1 MTSRLLLLPAML
13 LLSGC
18 AVRAG
23 VRLVSADHALD
34 AALEAGGEDA
44 AIYETT
50 LARAYLEK
58 AREEAGH
65 ADYGAAETLARQAR
79 AFAESA
85 RRKAAAS
92 TVPDDVEGLDDA
104 SRPRRKE

>member
-1 MTSRLLLLPAML
+1 MTFRLFLLPAILLLP
-13 LLSGC
+13 GC

-23 VRLVSADHALD
+23 VRLMAADHALD
-34 AALEAGGEDA
+34 AALEAGAENA
-44 AIYETT
+44 AVYETT

-58 AREEAGH
+58 AHEEAGH

-92 TVPDDVEGLDDA
+92 SVPDDVDGLEDS

>member
-1 MTSRLLLLPAML
+1 MTSRLLLLPAL
-13 LLSGC
+13 LLLPGC

-23 VRLVSADHALD
+23 VRLMSADHALD
-34 AALEAGGEDA
+34 AALEAGAENA

-58 AREEAGH
+58 AHEEAGH

-79 AFAESA
+79 AFAETA
-85 RRKAAAS
+85 RRKASSS
-92 TVPDDVEGLDDA
+92 TVPDDVDGLEDA
-104 SRPRRKE
+104 PRPRSKE